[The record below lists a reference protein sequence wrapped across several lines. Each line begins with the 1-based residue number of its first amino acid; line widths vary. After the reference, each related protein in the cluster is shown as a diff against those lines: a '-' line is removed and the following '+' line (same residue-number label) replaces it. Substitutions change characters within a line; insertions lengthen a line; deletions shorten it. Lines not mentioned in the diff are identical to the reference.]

1 MAITLTRW
9 RKGLVVV
16 VVVVLVV
23 VLAVVL
29 GLIMRYALAVGQQDI
44 CPR

>member
-16 VVVVLVV
+16 VVV

-44 CPR
+44 CHR

>member
-16 VVVVLVV
+16 VVVVLAV
-23 VLAVVL
+23 AVVL

-44 CPR
+44 CHR